1 MSAATVNRLQKFMRT
16 LLISFHKSS
25 YIDYKKGELAI
36 KCVPKS
42 KVFGMV
48 SEGNIELCKTSMMEL
63 LSKNILQLK
72 AIYVWQGSKYLSGY
86 REKMS
91 FHGHGV

>member
-1 MSAATVNRLQKFMRT
+1 MSAATVNHLQKFMRT

-25 YIDYKKGELAI
+25 YIDCKKGELTI

-42 KVFGMV
+42 KVFGMIL
-48 SEGNIELCKTSMMEL
+48 EGNIEPCKTSMMEL
-63 LSKNILQLK
+63 LSENILQLK

-86 REKMS
+86 KEKMS

>member
-1 MSAATVNRLQKFMRT
+1 MSAATVNHLQKVMRT

-36 KCVPKS
+36 KCVPKR

-48 SEGNIELCKTSMMEL
+48 SEGNIELCKTSMMEI
-63 LSKNILQLK
+63 LSENILQLK
-72 AIYVWQGSKYLSGY
+72 AIYV
-86 REKMS
+86 
-91 FHGHGV
+91 